1 MHSSALSITFI
12 ILTFL
17 SCRSSKETGYSPE
30 NKSFIPLNNGTYWVF
45 KDSEGFVDTLK
56 VLSSEKTADGLK
68 VDLNSEKWLVKSP
81 DSIFVR
87 CQTRGGGEFTMPLFI
102 KTKETT
108 EYNTCLGDVVTQV
121 DVKRLREPQVISGKA
136 FIDCTEYFIKPYTKM
151 IVADRV
157 GPVKYIYLDID
168 GTIKSERNLIDFKVN

>member
-1 MHSSALSITFI
+1 MRIFLYFTLAL
-12 ILTFL
+12 FL
-17 SCRSSKETGYSPE
+17 FTSCRSTKKPKEIKES
-30 NKSFIPLNNGTYWVF
+30 SFIPYTTGSYWVF

-56 VLSSEKTADGLK
+56 VLSSEKTAEGLK
-68 VDLNSEKWLVKSP
+68 VDLNSEKWLIKSP

-102 KTKETT
+102 KTKATA

-121 DVKRLREPQVISGKA
+121 DVTRLKEPLVIAGKA
-136 FIDCTEYFIKPYTKM
+136 YIDCTEYFIKPYSKV

-168 GTIKSERNLIDFKVN
+168 GTIKSERNLLDFKVN

>member
-1 MHSSALSITFI
+1 MNYSLFSLMIFTMVF
-12 ILTFL
+12 F
-17 SCRSSKETGYSPE
+17 SCRTAKKSENIIE
-30 NKSFIPLNNGTYWVF
+30 NKSFIPYTNGTYWVF
-45 KDSEGFVDTLK
+45 KDSEGFIDTLK

-102 KTKETT
+102 KTKESA

-136 FIDCTEYFIKPYTKM
+136 FIDCTEYFIKPYTKV

-157 GPVKYIYLDID
+157 GPVRYIYLDID
-168 GTIKSERNLIDFKVN
+168 GTIKSERNLLDFKVN